1 MSEMARI
8 MGFSGFGAQE
18 DTPEDERRKQAE
30 LLARRQRDTG
40 AVSHGASGGTRK
52 ARAAGGDHGGEAAG
66 AVEDDDEDEDSD
78 GADEASAPDDGVL
91 GMPVTHEIELNH
103 GEHPVIALS
112 VDPAGWYIRAR
123 VLMLGSQTL
132 GS

>member
-1 MSEMARI
+1 MARI

-40 AVSHGASGGTRK
+40 AVSHGTPGGTRK
-52 ARAAGGDHGGEAAG
+52 VRAAGDGKGEEAA
-66 AVEDDDEDEDSD
+66 AADEDEDEDEDSD
-78 GADEASAPDDGVL
+78 GNNGADEGEGSAPDDGVL

-103 GEHPVIALS
+103 GEHPVVALS
-112 VDPAGWYIRAR
+112 VDPAGRYQSTASCPRIPN
-123 VLMLGSQTL
+123 V
-132 GS
+132 